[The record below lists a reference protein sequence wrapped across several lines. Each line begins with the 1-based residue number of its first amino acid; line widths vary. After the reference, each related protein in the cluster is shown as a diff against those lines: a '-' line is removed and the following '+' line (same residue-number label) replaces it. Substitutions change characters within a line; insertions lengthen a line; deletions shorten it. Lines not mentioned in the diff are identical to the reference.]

1 MLTNATLSIS
11 QAGYNTV
18 VETLACADRA
28 VLVPFATDR
37 ETEQTI
43 RARAVVARGGAQ
55 MVAGAA
61 LDGPALAAAIERALA
76 GPSLRSL
83 PKLDVNGVATT
94 AALITHHLDR
104 GPPGPLMSGAGAPRS
119 A

>member
-1 MLTNATLSIS
+1 MLFRSLSIS

-55 MVAGAA
+55 MVEGAA
-61 LDGPALAAAIERALA
+61 LDGPALAAALKSDKPTVIQAPMENA
-76 GPSLRSL
+76 PT
-83 PKLDVNGVATT
+83 PT
-94 AALITHHLDR
+94 
-104 GPPGPLMSGAGAPRS
+104 PGHWNINDIYRKGE
-119 A
+119 

>member
-1 MLTNATLSIS
+1 M
-11 QAGYNTV
+11 

-55 MVAGAA
+55 MVEGAA

-83 PKLDVNGVATT
+83 PKLDVNGVAAT
-94 AALITHHLDR
+94 ATFLKGLQ
-104 GPPGPLMSGAGAPRS
+104 
-119 A
+119 